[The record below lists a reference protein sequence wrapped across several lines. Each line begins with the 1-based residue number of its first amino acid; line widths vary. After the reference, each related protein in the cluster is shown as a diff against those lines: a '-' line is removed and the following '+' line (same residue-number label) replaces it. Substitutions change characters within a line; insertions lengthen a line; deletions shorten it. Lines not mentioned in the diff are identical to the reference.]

1 MWDRGERLTFALRLR
16 RVPKMTALAADLDV
30 DESAISRW
38 RKGGAMSLGS
48 AGRLC
53 EVLDISLDW
62 LVLGRGEVDGHK
74 TFAIGPQERHIVE
87 LVRGLPPVS
96 VQGLAQLLAPLAAVD
111 EDQRR
116 P

>member
-1 MWDRGERLTFALRLR
+1 
-16 RVPKMTALAADLDV
+16 MTALAADLNV

-62 LVLGRGEVDGHK
+62 LVLGRGGIEAHK
-74 TFAIGPQERHIVE
+74 RFAINPKERE
-87 LVRGLPPVS
+87 LIELLRRLPPVS
-96 VQGLAQLLAPLAAVD
+96 TIGLTQLLAPLAAVND
-111 EDQRR
+111 DPRR
-116 P
+116 A